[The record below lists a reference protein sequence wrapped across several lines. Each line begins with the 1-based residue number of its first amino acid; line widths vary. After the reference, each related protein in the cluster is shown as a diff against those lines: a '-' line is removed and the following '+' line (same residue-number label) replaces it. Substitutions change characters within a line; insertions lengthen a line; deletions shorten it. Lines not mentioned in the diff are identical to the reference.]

1 MGQRIKHLLLFIILV
16 AIDQLT
22 KYWVRTDLINRAPID
37 IIPKVLNL
45 QHTTNDGAVW
55 GIMSGKV
62 TFLIIFTA
70 LVMALILFLYFK
82 IPQAK
87 KYNVLKL
94 LVVFIMAGA
103 IGNFID
109 RIYLGHVIDF
119 IYFELINFPLFN
131 VADSYLTVSS
141 ILLFI
146 LAIFYYKDDDFAFLE
161 QLFKGKKSAAS
172 DASKGSE
179 TSKDDSIDSK

>member
-1 MGQRIKHLLLFIILV
+1 MGQRMKHLLLFIILV

-22 KYWVRTDLINRAPID
+22 KYWVRTDLINRDPID

-62 TFLIIFTA
+62 PFLIIFTA
-70 LVMALILFLYFK
+70 IVMALIIFLYYK
-82 IPQAK
+82 IPQGK
-87 KYNVLKL
+87 KYNALKL
-94 LVVFIMAGA
+94 LVVFILAGA

-109 RIYLGHVIDF
+109 RIYLGHVVDF

-141 ILLFI
+141 VLLFI

-161 QLFKGKKSAAS
+161 QLFKKKKDAAGVNNE
-172 DASKGSE
+172 DA
-179 TSKDDSIDSK
+179 KDDSNDSK

>member
-22 KYWVRTDLINRAPID
+22 KYWVRTDLISRNPID
-37 IIPKVLNL
+37 IIPGVLNL
-45 QHTTNDGAVW
+45 QHTTNNGAVW

-62 TFLIIFTA
+62 PFLIIFTMI
-70 LVMALILFLYFK
+70 VMVLIIFLYFK

-87 KYNVLKL
+87 KYNALKL

-109 RIYLGHVIDF
+109 RIFLGHVIDF

-141 ILLFI
+141 VLLFI

-161 QLFKGKKSAAS
+161 QLFKKKKVAA
-172 DASKGSE
+172 DANTE
-179 TSKDDSIDSK
+179 DAKDDSSDSKK